1 MDMSDPILHLVP
13 QRADPS
19 APIEGDERG
28 FETFFEREKA
38 ALFRA
43 LCLVTR
49 NRAEAEE
56 LTQDAFLR
64 VFERWDQVRG
74 MDDPSGYLYRT
85 AMNAFR
91 TWHRRAALGLKR
103 TIGLTASDDR
113 MVEVE
118 SEDAV
123 IRALAPLSPRQRA
136 AVVLVDLLGYSSEEA
151 GQVLGIRAATVRT
164 HAARAHADL
173 RKWVGEGHD

>member
-1 MDMSDPILHLVP
+1 MSDPTLHLVS
-13 QRADPS
+13 QEADPS
-19 APIEGDERG
+19 APIEGDDRG
-28 FETFFEREKA
+28 FETFFESEKS

-56 LTQDAFLR
+56 LTQDAFLS
-64 VFERWDQVRG
+64 VFERWDQVRR
-74 MDDPSGYLYRT
+74 MDDPSGYLFRT

-113 MVEVE
+113 IAEVE
-118 SEDAV
+118 SEDV
-123 IRALAPLSPRQRA
+123 VVRALAPLSPRQRA

-151 GQVLGIRAATVRT
+151 GHVLGIRAATVRT

-173 RKWVGEGHD
+173 RKWVGDRHV

>member
-1 MDMSDPILHLVP
+1 MSDPTLHLVS
-13 QRADPS
+13 QQAES
-19 APIEGDERG
+19 SVPIGGDDRG
-28 FETFFEREKA
+28 FVTFFEGEKS

-64 VFERWDQVRG
+64 VFERWDRVRW

-113 MVEVE
+113 MMELE

-123 IRALAPLSPRQRA
+123 MRALAPLSPRQRA

-173 RKWVGEGHD
+173 RKWMGASHD

>member
-1 MDMSDPILHLVP
+1 MSDPNLHLVP
-13 QRADPS
+13 QQADPF
-19 APIEGDERG
+19 APIEGDDRG
-28 FETFFEREKA
+28 FETFFESEKS

-56 LTQDAFLR
+56 LTQDAFIS
-64 VFERWDQVRG
+64 VFERWERVRG

-113 MVEVE
+113 MMEIE

-123 IRALAPLSPRQRA
+123 MRALAPLSPRQRA

-164 HAARAHADL
+164 HVARAHADL
-173 RKWVGEGHD
+173 RKWVGTGHD

>member
-1 MDMSDPILHLVP
+1 MSDPSLHLVS
-13 QRADPS
+13 QRANAS
-19 APIEGDERG
+19 APIEVDDRG
-28 FETFFEREKA
+28 FESFFESEKSS
-38 ALFRA
+38 LFRA

-64 VFERWDQVRG
+64 VFERWDQVRH
-74 MDDPSGYLYRT
+74 MDDPTGYLYRT

-103 TIGLTASDDR
+103 TIGLTASDDPIA
-113 MVEVE
+113 EVE
-118 SEDAV
+118 SEDV
-123 IRALAPLSPRQRA
+123 VVRALAPLSPRQRA

-151 GQVLGIRAATVRT
+151 GRVLGIRAATVRT
-164 HAARAHADL
+164 HAARAHSDL
-173 RKWVGEGHD
+173 RKWVVTRHD

>member
-1 MDMSDPILHLVP
+1 MSDPTLHLTAK
-13 QRADPS
+13 QADSSDPREAS
-19 APIEGDERG
+19 AQA
-28 FETFFEREKA
+28 FETFFESEKS

-56 LTQDAFLR
+56 LTQDAFLS
-64 VFERWDQVRG
+64 VFERWDQVRR

-91 TWHRRAALGLKR
+91 TWHRRATLGLKR
-103 TIGLTASDDR
+103 TIGLTPSDDR
-113 MVEVE
+113 MAEVE
-118 SEDAV
+118 SEDLV
-123 IRALAPLSPRQRA
+123 VRALAPLSPRQRA

-151 GQVLGIRAATVRT
+151 GHVLGIRAATVRT
-164 HAARAHADL
+164 HAARAHSDL
-173 RKWVGEGHD
+173 RKWVDASHE

>member
-1 MDMSDPILHLVP
+1 MSDPTLHLVP
-13 QRADPS
+13 QGADPS
-19 APIEGDERG
+19 APFGGDDRG
-28 FETFFEREKA
+28 FETFFESEKSG
-38 ALFRA
+38 LFRA

-64 VFERWDQVRG
+64 VFERWDQVHG
-74 MDDPSGYLYRT
+74 MDDPAGYLYRT

-113 MVEVE
+113 IAEVE
-118 SEDAV
+118 SEDV
-123 IRALAPLSPRQRA
+123 VVRALAPLSPRQRA

-151 GQVLGIRAATVRT
+151 GRMLGIRAATVRT
-164 HAARAHADL
+164 HAARAHSDL
-173 RKWVGEGHD
+173 REWVVTRHD

>member
-1 MDMSDPILHLVP
+1 MSDPTLHVVAEQGEFP
-13 QRADPS
+13 ARIQAG
-19 APIEGDERG
+19 AEV
-28 FETFFEREKA
+28 FEAFFEREKA

-49 NRAEAEE
+49 NRDEAEE
-56 LTQDAFLR
+56 LTQDAFLS
-64 VFERWDQVRG
+64 VFERWDQVRA

-113 MVEVE
+113 MMEVE

-123 IRALAPLSPRQRA
+123 VRALAPLSPRQRA

-173 RKWVGEGHD
+173 RKWVGDRHV